1 MTIRKP
7 LLLCALAASIGL
19 SGLAHAQTDRQSQG
33 GLRID
38 CAAPYPATIVE
49 SIARAGLKDDPSYTV
64 SLTHMLEPLSIAAL
78 ASLDEPSASA
88 VLDRLGLLVDEGLM
102 ISSEIVHLQAL
113 EAVPAWR
120 ESRHAGLFTRMLQTV
135 YEPYHPDDHQ
145 AAPSF
150 PSRASQLA
158 DEMNAVDKAFND
170 ALTTARNQVIE
181 ASRSIP
187 GFFDRPIRWY
197 IQGVVYDDP
206 VARHYAAGQIC
217 ADDALRE
224 RVPAI
229 NQEVAKI
236 AEASHE

>member
-1 MTIRKP
+1 MITRKS
-7 LLLCALAASIGL
+7 LLQCALAASIGL
-19 SGLAHAQTDRQSQG
+19 PGLAHAQDDHQNLSE
-33 GLRID
+33 LRID

-49 SIARAGLKDDPSYTV
+49 SIARADLKNDPSHTV
-64 SLTHMLEPLSIAAL
+64 TLMNMLEPLSIATL
-78 ASLDEPSASA
+78 ESLDEPSARA

-102 ISSEIVHLQAL
+102 ISSEIIHLQAL
-113 EAVPAWR
+113 ETIPAWR

-145 AAPSF
+145 PTPSF

-158 DEMNAVDKAFND
+158 DTMNAVDKAFND

-197 IQGVVYDDP
+197 IQGVVYNDP

-217 ADDALRE
+217 AEDALRE

-229 NQEVAKI
+229 NQEVTKI
-236 AEASHE
+236 AEASDE